1 MLCLT
6 NAAEP
11 DWPGRQS
18 QGQGRRGNA
27 RRPSPIFGKMISGA
41 DIEAMAPMAA
51 NLDDDVRSLSE
62 WVHRAWRLLADPSL
76 TSFDRRETRNY
87 MKQAEAALRAGLKR
101 IAELEKTRREADRVA
116 FNGQRL
122 DFRILKLDT

>member
-1 MLCLT
+1 
-6 NAAEP
+6 
-11 DWPGRQS
+11 
-18 QGQGRRGNA
+18 
-27 RRPSPIFGKMISGA
+27 MIAGA

-51 NLDDDVRSLSE
+51 NLDDDIRSLSE
-62 WVHRAWRLLADPSL
+62 WVRGAWRLLADPSL